1 MLVSLVHIASKPMSL
16 QQQAQATQIHCQT
29 SRDPT
34 WVVAN
39 ADFGIEMPR
48 EQPEAWVGQK
58 CKVFWPD
65 DAEWYD
71 AVVRA
76 YDRSNGK
83 HNVWYSYDQQVSFT
97 LLPLIHVHCSCHVA
111 LKLASEDGGYSH
123 PNPIVMILF
132 DSQLPKS
139 INLCTSH
146 KHASCEA
153 KAHNCFHTCASK
165 LIAGMRCC
173 LYCRVNGLTWEQK

>member
-1 MLVSLVHIASKPMSL
+1 MHIASKPVGL
-16 QQQAQATQIHCQT
+16 QRQTQAIQIHCQA

-34 WVVAN
+34 WVLAN

-76 YDRSNGK
+76 YDRSNGN
-83 HNVWYSYDQQVSFT
+83 HNVWYSYDQQVSLHSFPSSMCIAAAM
-97 LLPLIHVHCSCHVA
+97 LPSSCHQKMVA
-111 LKLASEDGGYSH
+111 TVL
-123 PNPIVMILF
+123 
-132 DSQLPKS
+132 
-139 INLCTSH
+139 
-146 KHASCEA
+146 
-153 KAHNCFHTCASK
+153 
-165 LIAGMRCC
+165 LIP
-173 LYCRVNGLTWEQK
+173 

>member
-1 MLVSLVHIASKPMSL
+1 MSL
-16 QQQAQATQIHCQT
+16 QQQTQATQIHCQAC
-29 SRDPT
+29 RDPT
-34 WVVAN
+34 WVLAN

-83 HNVWYSYDQQVSFT
+83 HNVWYSYDQQVSLHSLPFT
-97 LLPLIHVHCSCHVA
+97 HVHCSCHVA
-111 LKLASEDGGYSH
+111 LKLPFEDGGYSH
-123 PNPIVMILF
+123 LNPVVLILF
-132 DSQLPKS
+132 GSQLPARIAVLK
-139 INLCTSH
+139 LCTNH
-146 KHASCEA
+146 KHASCEV
-153 KAHNCFHTCASK
+153 KAHHGFLVCAPT

-173 LYCRVNGLTWEQK
+173 RYCRVNGSTWEQK

>member
-1 MLVSLVHIASKPMSL
+1 MLVSLMHIASKPMSL
-16 QQQAQATQIHCQT
+16 QQHAQATQIHGQA

-34 WVVAN
+34 WVLAD

-48 EQPEAWVGQK
+48 DQPEAWVGQK

-83 HNVWYSYDQQVSFT
+83 HNVWYSYDQQVS
-97 LLPLIHVHCSCHVA
+97 LHSIIHVHCSRHLLSSWHQKMVA
-111 LKLASEDGGYSH
+111 TLT
-123 PNPIVMILF
+123 F
-132 DSQLPKS
+132 LP
-139 INLCTSH
+139 
-146 KHASCEA
+146 
-153 KAHNCFHTCASK
+153 
-165 LIAGMRCC
+165 
-173 LYCRVNGLTWEQK
+173 W